1 MAKRRSP
8 KDGAVYRSPDGSGWI
23 AALELPMLGDGRRR
37 RRKRRAKTRAEAQEL
52 LRQMKDELAKAG
64 SVSSAQRTVGD
75 AVESFMARRE
85 LEALAA
91 GTRDNDRW
99 LAGLIV
105 AGLGRRKLSALTVAD
120 CDHFLAT
127 CMAGL
132 GDRRPIGRAHMA
144 KLRQRLAAVL
154 RNEMRHGNLARN
166 VAELAIVPAG
176 HDQGDDDLD
185 EEQGRR
191 SLTVDE
197 LHRLLGAA
205 TGSRLILIDL
215 CGRNG
220 LRPAEARALRWVDVD
235 LDAGELSVRG
245 QMDRHDRRTN
255 VKKAHNAA
263 RTIPLDETTVE
274 RLKTL
279 GPGGRRDAGPR
290 RPGLDRDRRRRRLGL
305 RYRRRPPQLRP
316 VAPPP
321 LREARD
327 RASDHPLRATHT
339 AISLQADAGRSSWE
353 IADWAGTSRGDGQQ
367 DLPPPAAAPIHFFW
381 PADCRPTDAKVHPLD
396 RRS

>member
-37 RRKRRAKTRAEAQEL
+37 RRKRRARTRAEAQQL

-75 AVESFMARRE
+75 AVASFMARRA
-85 LEALAA
+85 LESLAA
-91 GTRDNDRW
+91 GTHDNDRW

-154 RNEMRHGNLARN
+154 RNEMRHGNLSRN

-197 LHRLLGAA
+197 LHRLLAAA

-274 RLKTL
+274 RLKL
-279 GPGGRRDAGPR
+279 WAQEIDEMRERAGQAWTET
-290 RPGLDRDRRRRRLGL
+290 GVVAASAFGTVVDRHSFARSLRLLCRRLDINPAVTPYEL
-305 RYRRRPPQLRP
+305 R
-316 VAPPP
+316 
-321 LREARD
+321 
-327 RASDHPLRATHT
+327 HT
-339 AISLQADAGRSSWE
+339 AISLQADVGRSSWE
-353 IADWAGTSRGDGQQ
+353 IADWAGTSEAMVSRIYRHRIRRVSA
-367 DLPPPAAAPIHFFW
+367 LR
-381 PADCRPTDAKVHPLD
+381 PADD
-396 RRS
+396 

>member
-8 KDGAVYRSPDGSGWI
+8 RDGAVYRSPDGSGWI

-37 RRKRRAKTRAEAQEL
+37 RRKRRARTRAEAQQL

-105 AGLGRRKLSALTVAD
+105 TGLGRRKLSTLTVAD

-176 HDQGDDDLD
+176 HDQGNKDMDEDD
-185 EEQGRR
+185 GRR
-191 SLTVDE
+191 SLTVEE

-220 LRPAEARALRWVDVD
+220 LRPAEARALRWIDVD
-235 LDAGELSVRG
+235 LEAGELSVRG

-274 RLKTL
+274 RLKLWAQEIDEMRT
-279 GPGGRRDAGPR
+279 RAGQAWTET
-290 RPGLDRDRRRRRLGL
+290 GVVAASAFGTVVDRHSFARSLRLLCPKVGIDPSISPYEL
-305 RYRRRPPQLRP
+305 R
-316 VAPPP
+316 
-321 LREARD
+321 
-327 RASDHPLRATHT
+327 HT

-353 IADWAGTSRGDGQQ
+353 IADWAGTSEAMVSRIYRHRLRRVSMLGPVAGTQ
-367 DLPPPAAAPIHFFW
+367 DLP
-381 PADCRPTDAKVHPLD
+381 
-396 RRS
+396 

>member
-23 AALELPMLGDGRRR
+23 AALELPLLGDGRRR
-37 RRKRRAKTRAEAQEL
+37 RRKRRARTRAEAQQL

-75 AVESFMARRE
+75 AVESFMARRA
-85 LEALAA
+85 LEPLAA

-105 AGLGRRKLSALTVAD
+105 ASLGRRKLSALSVAD

-176 HDQGDDDLD
+176 RDNGDDDLD
-185 EEQGRR
+185 EERGRR
-191 SLTVDE
+191 SLTIEE
-197 LHRLLGAA
+197 LHRLIDAA

-263 RTIPLDETTVE
+263 RTIPLDKTTVD
-274 RLKTL
+274 RLKL
-279 GPGGRRDAGPR
+279 WA
-290 RPGLDRDRRRRRLGL
+290 
-305 RYRRRPPQLRP
+305 Q
-316 VAPPP
+316 
-321 LREARD
+321 EIEEMRD
-327 RASDHPLRATHT
+327 RAGQAWTETGVVAASAFGTVVDRHSFARSLRLLCPKVRIEPAITPYELRHT

-353 IADWAGTSRGDGQQ
+353 IADWAGTSEAMVSRIYRHR
-367 DLPPPAAAPIHFFW
+367 LRRVSALR
-381 PADCRPTDAKVHPLD
+381 PADRRPTKSASHGPSS
-396 RRS
+396 R